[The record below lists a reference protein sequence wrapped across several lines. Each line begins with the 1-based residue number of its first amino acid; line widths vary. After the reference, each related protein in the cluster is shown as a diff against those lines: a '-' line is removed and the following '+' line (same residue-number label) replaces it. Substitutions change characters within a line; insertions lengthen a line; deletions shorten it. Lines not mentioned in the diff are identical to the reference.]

1 METPPI
7 YRDVLFHL
15 FSFRLSERTAL
26 HVNRWVPAVDKT
38 LFFSLVHVMLLNI
51 QGGGGGQNFFA
62 TAGGKDPDG
71 LQAAMD
77 EMTQA
82 VKNI

>member
-1 METPPI
+1 MISQDLADAGMNAGTI
-7 YRDVLFHL
+7 IRQAARH
-15 FSFRLSERTAL
+15 
-26 HVNRWVPAVDKT
+26 
-38 LFFSLVHVMLLNI
+38 I